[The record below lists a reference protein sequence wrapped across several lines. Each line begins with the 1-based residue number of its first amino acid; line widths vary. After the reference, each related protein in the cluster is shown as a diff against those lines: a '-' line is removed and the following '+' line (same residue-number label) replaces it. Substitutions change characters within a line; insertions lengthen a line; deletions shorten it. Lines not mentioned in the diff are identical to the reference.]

1 MNEMASALIAAGPAP
16 AWKLWRNP
24 IFRRYCRTR
33 LRPRALGVALL
44 ITVLVAGF
52 AFAMS
57 RTVAKSEMGRTWK
70 QGPNQQFVMEYHEP
84 KMSDVERVPFFF
96 LLGIQGLIIFIIATG
111 QVAGG
116 MTADADEKT
125 MDYVRLSPMTPLAK
139 VLGYLFGLPIREW
152 IMFAATLPFTAWS
165 LWKGQVAAEYWVP
178 LYAVVITAAV
188 LYHLTGLTAGT
199 VLKNRRWAFLV
210 SMGGVFLLY
219 SVVPQLGKFGLV
231 YFDYLTIWPVITET
245 AHGFMPET
253 AGAAMKTAQNLMGK
267 ARFFNLDLPEAAF
280 TIFSQ
285 LVWCVTFV
293 VMLWRRWYRAES
305 HLLGKAWATGMC
317 VWIQIVL
324 LGCSLPLVSS
334 GQLFVS
340 QRLGAMFRLGQ
351 RTLFNWSPSL
361 PEAILTISIYGT
373 VTLLVMVLLALLIA
387 PAKETQEL
395 GSRRLAKLGAH
406 RVSRLGDEAS
416 AVWFVAIMAIVGA
429 AGWNMFAQKVI
440 GSHWFPG
447 QFLPAWTPWVF
458 GLVLLTAGLT
468 SVLLYELKGAKGL
481 FLAVIFA
488 GVVPILVSS
497 VMAMADKNLS
507 VASVWITSASPLLAP
522 TNAVSTV
529 IPDGLGDHGAIHLA
543 GPRAFAFWQGML
555 TILTVWLLVLHR
567 QERRSRQLPGA
578 AQTSQ
583 VPGSKA

>member
-1 MNEMASALIAAGPAP
+1 MNEQTKPGPAP

-24 IFRRYCRTR
+24 IFRRFCRTR

-44 ITVLVAGF
+44 ITLLVAGF

-57 RTVAKSEMGRTWK
+57 RTVAKSEMGRSWK
-70 QGPNQQFVMEYHEP
+70 QGPNRQMVMEYHEP
-84 KMSDVERVPFFF
+84 KMVDVERVPFFF

-116 MTADADEKT
+116 MTADADEQT

-165 LWKGQVAAEYWVP
+165 LWKGQVAAEFWVP
-178 LYAVVITAAV
+178 LYAVVLTAAV

-210 SMGGVFLLY
+210 SMGGVFILY
-219 SVVPQLGKFGLV
+219 SVVPQLGRFGLV
-231 YFDYLTIWPVITET
+231 YFEYLTIWPVIIET

-253 AGAAMKTAQNLMGK
+253 TGAAMKTAQNLMGK

-285 LVWCVTFV
+285 LVLCLTFV

-305 HLLGKAWATGMC
+305 HLIGKVWATGLS

-334 GQLFVS
+334 GQLFIS

-351 RTLFNWSPSL
+351 RTMFNWSPSL
-361 PEAILTISIYGT
+361 PEAILTITIYGT
-373 VTLLVMVLLALLIA
+373 VTLLVMVLLAILIA
-387 PAKETQEL
+387 PGKETQEL
-395 GSRRLAKLGAH
+395 GARRLSKLGAH
-406 RVSRLGDEAS
+406 RVPRFGDERS

-429 AGWNMFAQKVI
+429 VGWNMFAQKVI

-447 QFLPAWTPWVF
+447 QVLPTWTPWIF
-458 GLVLLTAGLT
+458 GLVLLTSGLT
-468 SVLLYELKGAKGL
+468 CVLLYELKGAKGL
-481 FLAVIFA
+481 FLATIF
-488 GVVPILVSS
+488 GGIVPILVSS

-507 VASVWITSASPLLAP
+507 TASVWISSASPLLAP
-522 TNAVSTV
+522 ANAVTT
-529 IPDGLGDHGAIHLA
+529 ITPDGLGHQAALRLA
-543 GPRAFAFWQGML
+543 APRAFAFWQGLMVL
-555 TILTVWLLVLHR
+555 VTVWLLMAHHKA
-567 QERRSRQLPGA
+567 RRAKG
-578 AQTSQ
+578 
-583 VPGSKA
+583 G